1 MRSTSTVAIIFLAV
15 GFTASSARATDPAVG
30 VTCSPV
36 NARIVTFYFVDGCTS
51 VYGVCTAGTVDSGVL
66 AGTTQFG
73 VTSITPGD
81 TPGVLLYTGEL
92 AITTLGGGVLFIE
105 DNGALN
111 GADGTYFEFDQI
123 VGGTNELKDATG
135 TLFASGISTP
145 PVTDVN
151 GVVITPP
158 GFDGTLSGQICG
170 VADPGPVLDGG

>member
-1 MRSTSTVAIIFLAV
+1 MAIIFLAV

-92 AITTLGGGVLFIE
+92 GRA
-105 DNGALN
+105 
-111 GADGTYFEFDQI
+111 
-123 VGGTNELKDATG
+123 KKATP
-135 TLFASGISTP
+135 TSAAKMQPSRIRWLRRSFKRNQVEA
-145 PVTDVN
+145 
-151 GVVITPP
+151 
-158 GFDGTLSGQICG
+158 
-170 VADPGPVLDGG
+170 